1 MAQISAVRAE
11 IQKTK
16 YPLSGWVWNPDA
28 PILFLHERP
37 GKDEAT
43 PRTIHEAGSNPHSF
57 RPPPPRRQQI
67 PRELQL
73 SGSKSVNYQ
82 LNHTTNSDIPSCF
95 HQHTTF
101 VLSAG
106 SPAWQ
111 LALPLEQEQSAQY
124 LAGPS
129 TCQAAGAPSHCYF
142 PYSALKKRAGRKYR
156 HSQSWRTMGISVSWF
171 STQDVGWAFKLV

>member
-1 MAQISAVRAE
+1 MKEENKKVVRKLCYFWLDRSLLWGQVE
-11 IQKTK
+11 LTCRQDGTD
-16 YPLSGWVWNPDA
+16 LSSESRDPEDEVPALWLGMKSGC

-129 TCQAAGAPSHCYF
+129 TC
-142 PYSALKKRAGRKYR
+142 
-156 HSQSWRTMGISVSWF
+156 
-171 STQDVGWAFKLV
+171 